1 MQRHHA
7 LQHAVKVSFMSQRK
21 QDDIRTY
28 MCVFRGICT
37 EQSGVSPKVLLKL
50 PFSWKSNLGINLHG
64 YDLDFCSSCLLLIV
78 FVFCEVFRGK

>member
-1 MQRHHA
+1 MRRYHA

-21 QDDIRTY
+21 QDDIH
-28 MCVFRGICT
+28 VWSLFRGICT

-50 PFSWKSNLGINLHG
+50 PFSWKSNLGINPHG